1 MAIAMFSYDS
11 AKPFLAVIFLQFGY
25 AGMFTITKHALDEG
39 MSQHVLVVYRH
50 VVATIIIAPFALIFD
65 RPTIDQ
71 NLYYTGMKYTTA
83 TFTSAMCNVLPAFA
97 FLMAWALRI
106 EQVNLRKIHSQ
117 AKIIGT
123 IVTVGG
129 AMLMTLVKGA
139 QLDLPWTKGYD
150 ALAST
155 GSSLTK
161 QDPIKGALM
170 ITTGCVCW
178 ACFIILQAIT
188 LKSYPVELSLT
199 AGICFMGAIEGSVVA
214 AVMERGNPSAWSV
227 GMDYKLLAAV
237 YSGVICSGIGY
248 YVQGLIM
255 KRKGPVFVT
264 AFSPLSM
271 VIVAVLGS
279 FFLKEILYMGR
290 VLGAVVIVTGLYLV
304 LWGKSKDQPPSN
316 SSHDKAAEI
325 ATKTSTETQEM
336 TVAGTQEFVA
346 SFNSLYNQ
354 ANPYLLVIFVQ
365 FGYSVMTVLA
375 KLALNLGMK
384 PHVLVAYRMAVAS
397 ILFTPFALVLERPVL
412 DQNLFYAGMKIT
424 TPTFVLAMCNI
435 LPAMTFVMACI
446 FKLEKVD
453 MRRLHFQAK
462 VAGTLITIGG
472 AMLLTF
478 THGPSLNFPWTKRD
492 FCRGQTAHSAHI
504 QDPIKGA
511 VMIIFGCLS
520 WSSFIIMQAMILK
533 SYPAKLSLAALM
545 CIMGTVESTILTF
558 AMERANTA
566 IWSVNFDV
574 RLSAVVYGGILSG
587 LAYYILGL
595 LVKERGPVFISA
607 SNPLSMIMVAIT
619 GSFIFEEKFYLGRV
633 LGSIVIVLG
642 LYLVLW
648 GKSKDQTTTSNSCTV
663 GNSQAS
669 NHDLVAS
676 NANAAMD
683 EPV

>member
-1 MAIAMFSYDS
+1 
-11 AKPFLAVIFLQFGY
+11 
-25 AGMFTITKHALDEG
+25 
-39 MSQHVLVVYRH
+39 MS
-50 VVATIIIAPFALIFD
+50 
-65 RPTIDQ
+65 
-71 NLYYTGMKYTTA
+71 
-83 TFTSAMCNVLPAFA
+83 
-97 FLMAWALRI
+97 
-106 EQVNLRKIHSQ
+106 
-117 AKIIGT
+117 
-123 IVTVGG
+123 
-129 AMLMTLVKGA
+129 
-139 QLDLPWTKGYD
+139 
-150 ALAST
+150 
-155 GSSLTK
+155 
-161 QDPIKGALM
+161 
-170 ITTGCVCW
+170 
-178 ACFIILQAIT
+178 
-188 LKSYPVELSLT
+188 
-199 AGICFMGAIEGSVVA
+199 
-214 AVMERGNPSAWSV
+214 ME
-227 GMDYKLLAAV
+227 
-237 YSGVICSGIGY
+237 
-248 YVQGLIM
+248 
-255 KRKGPVFVT
+255 
-264 AFSPLSM
+264 
-271 VIVAVLGS
+271 
-279 FFLKEILYMGR
+279 
-290 VLGAVVIVTGLYLV
+290 
-304 LWGKSKDQPPSN
+304 
-316 SSHDKAAEI
+316 
-325 ATKTSTETQEM
+325 
-336 TVAGTQEFVA
+336 

-375 KLALNLGMK
+375 KLALNLGMN

-397 ILFTPFALVLERPVL
+397 ILFTPFALVLERHSRPRMTLRVFAKITLLSLFEPVL

-595 LVKERGPVFISA
+595 LVKERGPGPSSSKRSSISA
-607 SNPLSMIMVAIT
+607 GTHHVFLLGQPPNESSNDELTQQSII
-619 GSFIFEEKFYLGRV
+619 GRV

-676 NANAAMD
+676 NANAARSPMD

>member
-1 MAIAMFSYDS
+1 
-11 AKPFLAVIFLQFGY
+11 
-25 AGMFTITKHALDEG
+25 
-39 MSQHVLVVYRH
+39 MS
-50 VVATIIIAPFALIFD
+50 
-65 RPTIDQ
+65 
-71 NLYYTGMKYTTA
+71 
-83 TFTSAMCNVLPAFA
+83 
-97 FLMAWALRI
+97 
-106 EQVNLRKIHSQ
+106 
-117 AKIIGT
+117 
-123 IVTVGG
+123 
-129 AMLMTLVKGA
+129 
-139 QLDLPWTKGYD
+139 
-150 ALAST
+150 
-155 GSSLTK
+155 
-161 QDPIKGALM
+161 
-170 ITTGCVCW
+170 
-178 ACFIILQAIT
+178 
-188 LKSYPVELSLT
+188 
-199 AGICFMGAIEGSVVA
+199 
-214 AVMERGNPSAWSV
+214 ME
-227 GMDYKLLAAV
+227 
-237 YSGVICSGIGY
+237 
-248 YVQGLIM
+248 
-255 KRKGPVFVT
+255 
-264 AFSPLSM
+264 
-271 VIVAVLGS
+271 
-279 FFLKEILYMGR
+279 
-290 VLGAVVIVTGLYLV
+290 
-304 LWGKSKDQPPSN
+304 
-316 SSHDKAAEI
+316 
-325 ATKTSTETQEM
+325 
-336 TVAGTQEFVA
+336 

-354 ANPYLLVIFVQ
+354 ASPYLLVIFVQ

-397 ILFTPFALVLERPVL
+397 ILFTPFALVLERNSRPRMTLRVFAKITLLSLFEPVL

-607 SNPLSMIMVAIT
+607 SNPLSMIMVAIS

>member
-1 MAIAMFSYDS
+1 
-11 AKPFLAVIFLQFGY
+11 
-25 AGMFTITKHALDEG
+25 
-39 MSQHVLVVYRH
+39 MSMQ
-50 VVATIIIAPFALIFD
+50 
-65 RPTIDQ
+65 
-71 NLYYTGMKYTTA
+71 
-83 TFTSAMCNVLPAFA
+83 
-97 FLMAWALRI
+97 
-106 EQVNLRKIHSQ
+106 
-117 AKIIGT
+117 
-123 IVTVGG
+123 
-129 AMLMTLVKGA
+129 
-139 QLDLPWTKGYD
+139 
-150 ALAST
+150 
-155 GSSLTK
+155 
-161 QDPIKGALM
+161 
-170 ITTGCVCW
+170 
-178 ACFIILQAIT
+178 
-188 LKSYPVELSLT
+188 
-199 AGICFMGAIEGSVVA
+199 
-214 AVMERGNPSAWSV
+214 
-227 GMDYKLLAAV
+227 
-237 YSGVICSGIGY
+237 
-248 YVQGLIM
+248 
-255 KRKGPVFVT
+255 
-264 AFSPLSM
+264 
-271 VIVAVLGS
+271 
-279 FFLKEILYMGR
+279 
-290 VLGAVVIVTGLYLV
+290 
-304 LWGKSKDQPPSN
+304 
-316 SSHDKAAEI
+316 
-325 ATKTSTETQEM
+325 
-336 TVAGTQEFVA
+336 

-354 ANPYLLVIFVQ
+354 ASPYLLVIFVQ
-365 FGYSVMTVLA
+365 FGYSPTEW
-375 KLALNLGMK
+375 
-384 PHVLVAYRMAVAS
+384 PS
-397 ILFTPFALVLERPVL
+397 PPFLFTPFALVLERNSRPRMTLRVFAKITLLSLFEPVL

-574 RLSAVVYGGILSG
+574 RLSAVVYGNTLR
-587 LAYYILGL
+587 AGL
-595 LVKERGPVFISA
+595 LHSWIASQGKGSRIYKCFKSPEHDYGCYYGDPSSSKRSSISA
-607 SNPLSMIMVAIT
+607 GTHHVSLLGQPPNESSNDDELTQQSII
-619 GSFIFEEKFYLGRV
+619 GRV

>member
-1 MAIAMFSYDS
+1 
-11 AKPFLAVIFLQFGY
+11 
-25 AGMFTITKHALDEG
+25 
-39 MSQHVLVVYRH
+39 MSRE
-50 VVATIIIAPFALIFD
+50 
-65 RPTIDQ
+65 
-71 NLYYTGMKYTTA
+71 
-83 TFTSAMCNVLPAFA
+83 S
-97 FLMAWALRI
+97 
-106 EQVNLRKIHSQ
+106 
-117 AKIIGT
+117 
-123 IVTVGG
+123 
-129 AMLMTLVKGA
+129 
-139 QLDLPWTKGYD
+139 
-150 ALAST
+150 
-155 GSSLTK
+155 
-161 QDPIKGALM
+161 
-170 ITTGCVCW
+170 
-178 ACFIILQAIT
+178 FI
-188 LKSYPVELSLT
+188 
-199 AGICFMGAIEGSVVA
+199 
-214 AVMERGNPSAWSV
+214 
-227 GMDYKLLAAV
+227 
-237 YSGVICSGIGY
+237 
-248 YVQGLIM
+248 
-255 KRKGPVFVT
+255 
-264 AFSPLSM
+264 
-271 VIVAVLGS
+271 
-279 FFLKEILYMGR
+279 
-290 VLGAVVIVTGLYLV
+290 
-304 LWGKSKDQPPSN
+304 
-316 SSHDKAAEI
+316 
-325 ATKTSTETQEM
+325 
-336 TVAGTQEFVA
+336 
-346 SFNSLYNQ
+346 SLYNQ

-545 CIMGTVESTILTF
+545 CVMGAVESTILTF

-574 RLSAVVYGGILSG
+574 RFSAVVYGGPSSSKRRSIWAGMS
-587 LAYYILGL
+587 L
-595 LVKERGPVFISA
+595 LRQPPNES
-607 SNPLSMIMVAIT
+607 SNDELTQQSII
-619 GSFIFEEKFYLGRV
+619 GRV

-676 NANAAMD
+676 NANAARSPMD